1 MKSFCTLVVLG
12 LLASSA
18 SAADIPRSALA
29 SIGLPGF
36 VKMSQADAMTVRGKY
51 YTIGVSGSAVA
62 NGPHGSS
69 STNAYYATGGGNG
82 YHASATG
89 NVASFA
95 IGGAGSVSSSGA
107 PTIVSGFGTISG
119 GGASVSIH

>member
-1 MKSFCTLVVLG
+1 MKSFCTMIVLG

-18 SAADIPRSALA
+18 SAADIPQSALA

-51 YTIGVSGSAVA
+51 YTIGVYGSAVA

-82 YHASATG
+82 YHSSATG
-89 NVASFA
+89 SVQSFA
-95 IGGAGSVSSSGA
+95 FSGSGYISSGV
-107 PTIVSGFGTISG
+107 PTIVSGFGSIAG
-119 GGASVSIH
+119 GGATASIH

>member
-18 SAADIPRSALA
+18 SAADIPQSALA

-51 YTIGVSGSAVA
+51 YTIGVYGSSVA
-62 NGPHGSS
+62 NGPHGGS
-69 STNAYYATGGGNG
+69 STNGFYITGGGNG
-82 YHASATG
+82 GHSSATG
-89 NVASFA
+89 TSFSFSFS
-95 IGGAGSVSSSGA
+95 GGGSVSSSGV
-107 PTIVSGFGTISG
+107 PTIVSGFGSIAG
-119 GGASVSIH
+119 GGASASIH

>member
-1 MKSFCTLVVLG
+1 MKSLCTLVVLG

-51 YTIGVSGSAVA
+51 YTIGVYGSAVA

-69 STNAYYATGGGNG
+69 STNAYYITGGGNG
-82 YHASATG
+82 SHSSATG
-89 NVASFA
+89 SVQSFA
-95 IGGAGSVSSSGA
+95 FAGGGNVIGGV
-107 PTIVSGFGTISG
+107 PTILSGFGAISG
-119 GGASVSIH
+119 GGAVASIGH